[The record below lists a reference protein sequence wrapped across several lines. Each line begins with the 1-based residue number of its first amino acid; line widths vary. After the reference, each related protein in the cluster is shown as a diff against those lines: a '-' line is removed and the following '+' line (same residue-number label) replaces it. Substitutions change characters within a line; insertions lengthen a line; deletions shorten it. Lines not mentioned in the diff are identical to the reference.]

1 MAAAIALP
9 SGPRCTVEVM
19 TLGLRGL
26 IPTRMSKL
34 FRPYIEITFGDKET
48 TRSLP
53 PSAEPSPYAP
63 GGYCVLSAC
72 AV

>member
-1 MAAAIALP
+1 
-9 SGPRCTVEVM
+9 M

-26 IPTRMSKL
+26 IPPRMSKL
-34 FRPYIEITFGDKET
+34 FRPYIEITFGDKAT

-63 GGYCVLSAC
+63 RGRFALQLLCVVRLAIRTGR
-72 AV
+72 